1 MILEFV
7 GDLIKSTGSEF
18 FYEVNFALQ
27 VYGSASFLTQLM
39 KQERKETGCLLFL
52 TA

>member
-1 MILEFV
+1 MLLEFR
-7 GDLIKSTGSEF
+7 GDMIKSTGNEF
-18 FYEVNFALQ
+18 FYQINFTLQ
-27 VYGSASFLTQLM
+27 LYGSASFLTQLM